1 MYTDHLSKARKTVA
15 INRKLKRQR
24 FFRTLRKENAHLA
37 ALFNGVDVAKLVLLI
52 LYAAEGTKNAA
63 RSTLVFG
70 NSDPSIIRLFLKL
83 LRVSYKISED
93 KFRCTVQCRAD
104 QDSSFLEIFWS
115 KVTGIPLNQF
125 YRTRI
130 DKRSIGKKTINNRYK
145 GVCRVDYLSAP
156 VYWDLIQGIKVTI

>member
-1 MYTDHLSKARKTVA
+1 VYTDHLSKARKTAA

-24 FFRTLRKENAHLA
+24 FFKVLRKENAHLA
-37 ALFNGVDVAKLVLLI
+37 KLLNDNDVAKLALLV
-52 LYAAEGTKNAA
+52 LYAAEGTKNLA

-70 NSDPSIIRLFLKL
+70 NSNPRIIRLFLKL

-104 QDSSFLEIFWS
+104 QDSSFLENFWS
-115 KVTGIPLNQF
+115 QVTEIPLRQF

-130 DKRSIGKKTINNRYK
+130 DKRSIGKKTVNNRYK
-145 GVCRVDYLSAP
+145 GVCRIDYLSAP